1 MDNVIM
7 MLSVFA
13 GILVLFCIALLI
25 ALLKSTSRIIEV
37 NKQLLIV
44 VAGKDDKPES
54 LRALVASNKPPQK
67 ILSGIAKKKDKD
79 KKPENTDY
87 QMTIGMG

>member
-1 MDNVIM
+1 

-13 GILVLFCIALLI
+13 GILVLFSTALLI

-44 VAGKDDKPES
+44 VAGRDDKPES

-67 ILSGIAKKKDKD
+67 PLKGIATGKKSE
-79 KKPENTDY
+79 KPANTDY
-87 QMTIGMG
+87 VMEIGVGDGL

>member
-1 MDNVIM
+1 MDNMIM
-7 MLSVFA
+7 MLSVFV

-25 ALLKSTSRIIEV
+25 ALLKSTSRITET

-54 LRALVASNKPPQK
+54 LRALVASAKPPQGK
-67 ILSGIAKKKDKD
+67 LRGIADEKKDK
-79 KKPENTDY
+79 KNKPANTDY
-87 QMTIGMG
+87 TMSVGV